1 MRIHVLVAT
10 GLILGF
16 NADITVAAAPDPAL
30 YVGVKSCKMCHK
42 KAEDGEQFKV
52 WSEGPHGKAFA
63 TLGTPEAKEVA
74 AKLGIDDPQKSGK
87 CLKCHSTAYNFGEEL
102 AVAELPVE
110 EGVSCESCHGPGK
123 NYKKKETMKDR
134 DASIAGGMV
143 YPSKEKSCTLCH
155 NDQSPTWKAD
165 RYTKPDGTTTGFDVD
180 QAYEKTKHERP
191 KQ

>member
-1 MRIHVLVAT
+1 MRIQVLVAA

-16 NADITVAAAPDPAL
+16 NTDITTAAAPDPAL

-42 KAEDGEQFKV
+42 KAEDGEQFQK
-52 WSEGPHGKAFA
+52 WSDSAHAKAFA
-63 TLGTPEAKEVA
+63 TLASPEAKEVA

-110 EGVSCESCHGPGK
+110 EGVSCESCHGAGK

-134 DASIAGGMV
+134 DASFAGGMV
-143 YPSKEKSCTLCH
+143 YPAKEKSCTLCH

-165 RYTKPDGTTTGFDVD
+165 RYTTKDGQKTGFDAD
-180 QAYEKTKHERP
+180 QAYDKIKHDKPE
-191 KQ
+191 

>member
-1 MRIHVLVAT
+1 MTIRLFVAT
-10 GLILGF
+10 GIILGL
-16 NADITVAAAPDPAL
+16 ATGGTHAANPDPAL

-42 KAEDGEQFKV
+42 KPEEGEQFKK
-52 WSEGPHGKAFA
+52 WSEGPHGKAYA

-87 CLKCHSTAYNFGEEL
+87 CLKCHSTAYNFTEEL
-102 AVAELPVE
+102 QVPELPVE

-143 YPSKEKSCTLCH
+143 YPAKEKSCTLCH
-155 NDQSPTWKAD
+155 NDQSPTWKPD
-165 RYTKPDGTTTGFDVD
+165 RYTTKDGKPAGFDVD
-180 QAYEKTKHERP
+180 AAYEKTKHERP
-191 KQ
+191 K